1 MAPTAAAAAPALVNG
16 TADSATAAN
25 STPNLAN
32 SPTKSKLPA
41 GDPTTEQLSRNAAD
55 ANGKRKRLNNNV
67 PSNPPQPAG
76 RDDQGKVDPAV
87 KVDIVNTVMKNMLA
101 VLEQHDTTPSILHFE
116 LSESKLGDSRPSK
129 RVRHNHDSKH
139 RPSTIA
145 QRLSQGSYTDLAP
158 LLEDISA
165 VASAIAH
172 AVRLEAERRE
182 EPPSN
187 APTPRDGSQDELP
200 LVLAKVLIFQQTAHN
215 LAMVEQSRRSGV
227 FELEIPPAPQLALT
241 QKVCLTVMSQNGPL
255 FSSLQK
261 PTTIPASTSPSTVS
275 TPAPSPSTAPTSLQS
290 SPLKSKVVISE
301 VAVVQPIPESTL
313 PVSISTTKAHSLITS
328 ATKNPPVKTIGE
340 TFPAPAYLRPI
351 GPPPKGGTQYKGLTW
366 GGKRAGGPPP
376 EMIHETQTRTG
387 SWLSYKNDALSPR
400 GKGGAGLLMGA
411 NALPAEFVAAYTS
424 FAPTRD
430 DSFASVPSS
439 VKQMVWW
446 MKLGKEKFSRLF
458 PEFEKLGSF
467 NRIEEVF
474 EEDTAMD
481 VDDKEEMVNEEE
493 EFRKAVEAFQ
503 PAEVP
508 IDFRLLNDDWK
519 SEPDFTSD
527 TASFNSEVE
536 QRLERIS
543 SLLESLYKQQ
553 HIRLAAPP
561 PPPPPTKASKSP
573 SVASPTAT
581 PVVGTPNQPNEL
593 EIMLYNNTV
602 KELTKLISQ
611 LPPHLVANIHGDK
624 DGELALSS
632 MIPLTNGKEVWKGT
646 LPSVG
651 ARQAMNGYP
660 SQSPLLSHPT
670 LQAMSTATGMPINGA
685 PQAPMMNV
693 RMQQQ
698 PSQQYHLPPQ
708 HQTPARGPVNVPAP
722 PPPQQYH
729 TARMPQQGIAGGYGH
744 PQQVMTPQPQQA
756 QYQNYHRHAAPAPNQ
771 APMQQ
776 PQAHYPPP
784 YIATAPMQQGG
795 AVPTTPQPSAR
806 VISPMTP
813 AAIPTQPYQ
822 QAPTAQ
828 PQPQLYHSHSYP
840 GQHQQQPVQT
850 PQRTAQAP
858 QGTPHYMQGIQ
869 PPPPRV
875 IGPVNAPAHHQQLQ
889 PQPQTYHQHHIPPP
903 PAQQPQVP
911 QQPVYHQ
918 HTIPQPATPQ
928 PQYHHHHHVIRNSYP
943 QQGVPQQPPP
953 QQQGISPM
961 MGYQQIPAQQ
971 QQQQQMQYQQQ
982 PQVQYAQRGV
992 NVPAPQ
998 GLGAVGYGP
1007 PVPHVQQ
1014 VPVPQMQ
1021 GMPGTPTPVRYASRK

>member
-1 MAPTAAAAAPALVNG
+1 
-16 TADSATAAN
+16 
-25 STPNLAN
+25 
-32 SPTKSKLPA
+32 
-41 GDPTTEQLSRNAAD
+41 
-55 ANGKRKRLNNNV
+55 
-67 PSNPPQPAG
+67 
-76 RDDQGKVDPAV
+76 
-87 KVDIVNTVMKNMLA
+87 MK
-101 VLEQHDTTPSILHFE
+101 
-116 LSESKLGDSRPSK
+116 
-129 RVRHNHDSKH
+129 HNHDSKH

-145 QRLSQGSYTDLAP
+145 QRLSQSSYTDLTP

-165 VASAIAH
+165 VASAITNSI
-172 AVRLEAERRE
+172 RLEAEKRE

-200 LVLAKVLIFQQTAHN
+200 FVLAKVLIFQQTAHN
-215 LAMVEQSRRSGV
+215 LAIVEQSRRPGV
-227 FELEIPPAPQLALT
+227 FEQEIPPAPQLALT

-261 PTTIPASTSPSTVS
+261 PTTIAASTSPSTAS

-290 SPLKSKVVISE
+290 SPLKSKVAISE
-301 VAVVQPIPESTL
+301 VAVVQPIPESAL
-313 PVSISTTKAHSLITS
+313 PVSISATKAHSS
-328 ATKNPPVKTIGE
+328 KSAATKTPIPIKTIGE

-351 GPPPKGGTQYKGLTW
+351 GPPPKGGIQFKGLTW
-366 GGKRAGGPPP
+366 GGKRMGGPPS
-376 EMIHETQTRTG
+376 EMVHETQTRTG
-387 SWLSYKNDALSPR
+387 SWLSYKNDTPDPR
-400 GKGGAGLLMGA
+400 GKGGAGSLMGA

-446 MKLGKEKFSRLF
+446 MKLGREKFSRLL
-458 PEFEKLGSF
+458 PEFDIPGSF
-467 NRIEEVF
+467 NRIEEVS
-474 EEDTAMD
+474 EEDSGDAMD
-481 VDDKEEMVNEEE
+481 VDDKEEMANEEE

-508 IDFRLLNDDWK
+508 IDFRLLNEDWK
-519 SEPDFTSD
+519 NESDTTSD
-527 TASFNSEVE
+527 AASFNSDAE
-536 QRLERIS
+536 QKLERIS

-573 SVASPTAT
+573 LVASPTAT

-624 DGELALSS
+624 YGELAVSS

-646 LPSVG
+646 LPSVVNQP
-651 ARQAMNGYP
+651 RQAMNGYP
-660 SQSPLLSHPT
+660 SQSPQLSHPV
-670 LQAMSTATGMPINGA
+670 QQVMSAAIGMPMNGA

-698 PSQQYHLPPQ
+698 PSQQYLPPQ
-708 HQTPARGPVNVPAP
+708 HQTPVRVPVNVPAP

-729 TARMPQQGIAGGYGH
+729 TARMPQQGMAGGYGH
-744 PQQVMTPQPQQA
+744 PQQVMTPPPQQA
-756 QYQNYHRHAAPAPNQ
+756 QYQTYHRHAAPVANQ
-771 APMQQ
+771 APIQQ
-776 PQAHYPPP
+776 PQAQYPTP
-784 YIATAPMQQGG
+784 YVATAPMQQGG
-795 AVPTTPQPSAR
+795 AISTTPQPGAR

-813 AAIPTQPYQ
+813 AAIPNQPYQ
-822 QAPTAQ
+822 QVPTPQ

-875 IGPVNAPAHHQQLQ
+875 IGPVNAPSIHHQQIQ
-889 PQPQTYHQHHIPPP
+889 PQPQIYHQHHIPATPV
-903 PAQQPQVP
+903 QQPQVS

-918 HTIPQPATPQ
+918 HTIHQPQATT
-928 PQYHHHHHVIRNSYP
+928 QYHHHHHVIRNPYP
-943 QQGVPQQPPP
+943 QQATPQQPPP
-953 QQQGISPM
+953 QQQGMSPM
-961 MGYQQIPAQQ
+961 MGYQQIQAQPQ
-971 QQQQQMQYQQQ
+971 QMQMQMQYQPQ
-982 PQVQYAQRGV
+982 QVQYAQRGM
-992 NVPAPQ
+992 NIPPPQ

-1007 PVPHVQQ
+1007 PVPQMQQVQQ

-1021 GMPGTPTPVRYASRK
+1021 GMPGTPTPVRYSSRK

>member
-1 MAPTAAAAAPALVNG
+1 M
-16 TADSATAAN
+16 
-25 STPNLAN
+25 
-32 SPTKSKLPA
+32 
-41 GDPTTEQLSRNAAD
+41 
-55 ANGKRKRLNNNV
+55 
-67 PSNPPQPAG
+67 
-76 RDDQGKVDPAV
+76 DDG
-87 KVDIVNTVMKNMLA
+87 
-101 VLEQHDTTPSILHFE
+101 
-116 LSESKLGDSRPSK
+116 RPSK
-129 RVRHNHDSKH
+129 RVKHNHDSKH

-145 QRLSQGSYTDLAP
+145 QRLSQSSYTDLAP

-172 AVRLEAERRE
+172 SVRLEAEKKE

-261 PTTIPASTSPSTVS
+261 PTTIAASTSPSTAS

-290 SPLKSKVVISE
+290 SPLKSKVAISE

-313 PVSISTTKAHSLITS
+313 PVSISTTKAHSS
-328 ATKNPPVKTIGE
+328 KSAATKNSVPVKTIGE

-366 GGKRAGGPPP
+366 GGGRTGGPPP
-376 EMIHETQTRTG
+376 EMVHETQTRTG
-387 SWLSYKNDALSPR
+387 TWLSYKNDTPDPR
-400 GKGGAGLLMGA
+400 GKGGVGSLMGA

-446 MKLGKEKFSRLF
+446 AKVGKEKFSRLL
-458 PEFEKLGSF
+458 PEFEKLGLF
-467 NRIEEVF
+467 NRIEEVS
-474 EEDTAMD
+474 EEDTGDAMD

-493 EFRKAVEAFQ
+493 EFLKAVEAFQ

-508 IDFRLLNDDWK
+508 IDFRLLNGDWQN
-519 SEPDFTSD
+519 EPDTTSD
-527 TASFNSEVE
+527 TASFNSDVE
-536 QRLERIS
+536 QKLERIS
-543 SLLESLYKQQ
+543 SLLESLHKQQ

-573 SVASPTAT
+573 PVASPTAT

-593 EIMLYNNTV
+593 EIMLYNDTV

-611 LPPHLVANIHGDK
+611 LPPHLVANIHGDP

-632 MIPLTNGKEVWKGT
+632 MVPLTNGKVVWKGT

-651 ARQAMNGYP
+651 ARSAMNGYP

-670 LQAMSTATGMPINGA
+670 QQAMPAAAGMPMNGGA

-708 HQTPARGPVNVPAP
+708 HQTPARAPVNVPAP

-729 TARMPQQGIAGGYGH
+729 TARMPQQGMAGGYGH

-756 QYQNYHRHAAPAPNQ
+756 QYQNYHRHAAPVPNQ

-776 PQAHYPPP
+776 PQVHYPTP
-784 YIATAPMQQGG
+784 YIATATPMQQGG
-795 AVPTTPQPSAR
+795 SVPTTPQPGAR

-813 AAIPTQPYQ
+813 AAMPHQPYQ
-822 QAPTAQ
+822 QVPTPQ

-840 GQHQQQPVQT
+840 AQHHQQPVQT

-889 PQPQTYHQHHIPPP
+889 PQPQVYHQHHIPATPV
-903 PAQQPQVP
+903 QQPQVP

-918 HTIPQPATPQ
+918 HTIPQPQATSQ
-928 PQYHHHHHVIRNSYP
+928 SQYHHHHHVIRNPYP
-943 QQGVPQQPPP
+943 QQAVPQQPPP
-953 QQQGISPM
+953 QQQGMSPM
-961 MGYQQIPAQQ
+961 MGYQQIQAQPQ
-971 QQQQQMQYQQQ
+971 QIQYQQQ
-982 PQVQYAQRGV
+982 PHQVQYAPRM
-992 NVPAPQ
+992 NVPPPQ

-1007 PVPHVQQ
+1007 PVPQMQQVQQ